1 MTDSKGF
8 KANPKEL
15 DGVADLSQLL
25 YLEMPNVVHN
35 LKCRYDDDNIYT
47 GISSILIAVNPYKT
61 MSCYGKGNMERFA
74 SKAKHAKA
82 EPHVYNVAEDAY
94 RTLVKSKDNQSMV
107 VCGES
112 GAGKSESAKHLMR
125 HLAYTTS
132 RASKT
137 GSEESQKELEKKVL
151 RILAANPILEAF
163 GNAKT
168 VLNNNSSRF
177 GKFTKLLF
185 AEDEKKGVHIVGS
198 AIETFLLEKSRV
210 NFQTTG
216 ERNYHIFY
224 QIIAGLDDKTKA
236 RLGLEGGCRSFY
248 YTSQSGC
255 DTVEGIPD
263 KDRFDEF
270 MSSLTLAGFTDDE
283 IDGILRIVAAIL
295 HMSNIKFRLDDK
307 EVCHI
312 EENTKPS
319 LEKAADLL
327 GVTAEAMTKCMCYRT
342 LKIGGQVISK
352 PYNMDTSIVNRDS
365 MCKSMFS
372 KMFDWVVDTIN
383 KVMYV
388 GKTEQCMWI
397 GILDVFGFECF
408 AYNSFEQLCIN
419 LANERLQQF
428 FNVHVIKSEQEEYE
442 REAIYWQAV
451 NVPDNQACLD
461 MILKKTTGL
470 LALLDSACNTPKATD
485 ETFTQI
491 LFKEYKKHLSI
502 KQQRTLPGTKGR
514 SKVRINGFIVR
525 HYAKDVCYDAKEFL
539 KKNVDSVHQDTMNLF
554 SDTSVET
561 AFKVMHGASQAASAE
576 TKSKPGKRGK
586 GRKKNLSVGGG
597 FAKQLRQLMKAL
609 ESTRP
614 FFIRCV
620 KPNLA
625 KKPNMWEDHLITAQ
639 LEAGGLIQALKI
651 IKDGYPTRVGYKTI
665 YSKYSQVLK
674 EPPADLNERDFVEAL
689 IIAYKFNRSQFV
701 LGLTKAFFK
710 SDQQDF
716 VTSLLNPTNALS
728 DEIVDGI
735 KKHLVHKKVVRS
747 MAVIK
752 AVARFRLIEI
762 RKKTRSAVYA
772 IQALARSAAAK
783 HRLKNAQQAKAM
795 EFKNSMAAV
804 HDMPEDLKKIVEVVC
819 TQCSNWISAV
829 SSLEVPKG
837 LNFLTSMATAEAL
850 LAALVVLGYPTTSF
864 QNVTPASSGAK
875 DNATDFIAGCKDLG
889 VKKAQLCK
897 VEDLYL
903 LKRPLHALDSILN
916 LCIATK
922 RKTNMLPTVAFEL
935 SEANGNLPKGLP
947 FLKEG
952 GVLWN
957 MSQDRKQELFNPGF
971 IAEKRAKLKA
981 EELAV
986 EKAKKRKAKE
996 EAKRKKDEA
1005 AAKKEAA
1012 AAAAEEAE
1020 AQKAKELE
1028 EKRKADEA
1036 QKAKEAA
1043 AAAAVAATTVVAATA
1058 ATAATTAPDITK
1070 PEVKLEEKPQT
1081 SGSAPVKAK
1090 SGEAEESLGSLR
1102 SEVQEAQGQLEKAEK
1117 KLEETREKARTARSD
1132 TEVEKSQKE
1141 LQEFIRKSKPFVSM
1155 LVTLLR
1161 KYSQTGMLE
1170 EVGLT
1175 WRDFPPMTLFETADK
1190 EGVEPNKWSEWIWD
1204 FVNDRIHTERLKKDF
1219 VIWFQTI
1226 KKGDGCLD
1234 LSYASIT
1241 SSVMKEL
1248 CKALIGNF
1256 RPQILSA
1263 LQSGKRLERRR
1274 RAPKVK
1280 KGFFSSSKTEKKL
1293 EENLVSLKL
1302 PCNYVGPEAVPHLT
1316 DLITQIITIEELWLC
1331 GNPIGDKG
1339 VEYLCFGL
1347 QQAAQDDTQQ
1357 QPFLNKIYLQS
1368 CAITMRGY
1376 EAMSKFLS
1384 TYEQP
1389 LVVYF
1394 NGNFFEGV
1402 PMIVCSKGARP
1413 YEKQAVTLS
1422 SIDGKLQNDLI
1433 AIVAKHYERI
1443 LKNPT
1448 TKKFRDILVAHAC
1461 RKCDSKEQEK
1471 AQPWWAANLLANGFQ
1486 KDEKSKKGDAFKLD
1500 AQDKVSWD
1508 PIVWSLDFAKTF
1520 IDLSTHI
1527 ESEALMFNLFH
1538 DLLIRVGTPYTGTI
1552 EKEHIFE
1559 ELRGNPRVRKALRLN
1574 RVDFEKFQEKFETVD
1589 TKVKGGLMK
1598 VKAFVEYA
1606 AAFRH
1611 TLMQFQKI
1619 FGKYQDEKGEVE
1631 KQALYKAVRN
1641 DPNVRKFFGLQKYH
1655 YKQFNNLFQ
1664 TISFSKKSID
1674 LDDMVEFQV
1683 QEQNK
1688 MSSQKRRGSVKDLV
1702 ANQVPPM
1709 QEPPRVVVRVSTQ
1722 SQGYLTMAAFGDWT
1736 VTKLRPMIEQK
1747 IVGHGEQKPAEYHLK
1762 MEGKVVTDEDDT
1774 LWALAFKTLKHF
1786 PKLLTFELLVPEF
1799 KAGMYRMLVRTNMR
1813 QDISVKSDKIVTI
1826 EKGDLVQ
1833 VTRIET
1839 DPETKAIRG
1848 LVEPPEDLKVDMRV
1862 LYTAED
1868 LKKAIS
1874 AKITSIEPLNVR
1886 FE

>member
-625 KKPNMWEDHLITAQ
+625 KKTKHVGRSSDHSTA
-639 LEAGGLIQALKI
+639 
-651 IKDGYPTRVGYKTI
+651 
-665 YSKYSQVLK
+665 
-674 EPPADLNERDFVEAL
+674 
-689 IIAYKFNRSQFV
+689 
-701 LGLTKAFFK
+701 
-710 SDQQDF
+710 
-716 VTSLLNPTNALS
+716 
-728 DEIVDGI
+728 
-735 KKHLVHKKVVRS
+735 
-747 MAVIK
+747 
-752 AVARFRLIEI
+752 
-762 RKKTRSAVYA
+762 
-772 IQALARSAAAK
+772 
-783 HRLKNAQQAKAM
+783 
-795 EFKNSMAAV
+795 
-804 HDMPEDLKKIVEVVC
+804 
-819 TQCSNWISAV
+819 
-829 SSLEVPKG
+829 
-837 LNFLTSMATAEAL
+837 
-850 LAALVVLGYPTTSF
+850 
-864 QNVTPASSGAK
+864 
-875 DNATDFIAGCKDLG
+875 
-889 VKKAQLCK
+889 
-897 VEDLYL
+897 
-903 LKRPLHALDSILN
+903 
-916 LCIATK
+916 
-922 RKTNMLPTVAFEL
+922 
-935 SEANGNLPKGLP
+935 
-947 FLKEG
+947 
-952 GVLWN
+952 
-957 MSQDRKQELFNPGF
+957 
-971 IAEKRAKLKA
+971 
-981 EELAV
+981 
-986 EKAKKRKAKE
+986 
-996 EAKRKKDEA
+996 
-1005 AAKKEAA
+1005 
-1012 AAAAEEAE
+1012 
-1020 AQKAKELE
+1020 
-1028 EKRKADEA
+1028 
-1036 QKAKEAA
+1036 
-1043 AAAAVAATTVVAATA
+1043 
-1058 ATAATTAPDITK
+1058 
-1070 PEVKLEEKPQT
+1070 
-1081 SGSAPVKAK
+1081 
-1090 SGEAEESLGSLR
+1090 
-1102 SEVQEAQGQLEKAEK
+1102 
-1117 KLEETREKARTARSD
+1117 
-1132 TEVEKSQKE
+1132 
-1141 LQEFIRKSKPFVSM
+1141 
-1155 LVTLLR
+1155 
-1161 KYSQTGMLE
+1161 
-1170 EVGLT
+1170 
-1175 WRDFPPMTLFETADK
+1175 
-1190 EGVEPNKWSEWIWD
+1190 
-1204 FVNDRIHTERLKKDF
+1204 
-1219 VIWFQTI
+1219 
-1226 KKGDGCLD
+1226 
-1234 LSYASIT
+1234 
-1241 SSVMKEL
+1241 
-1248 CKALIGNF
+1248 
-1256 RPQILSA
+1256 
-1263 LQSGKRLERRR
+1263 
-1274 RAPKVK
+1274 
-1280 KGFFSSSKTEKKL
+1280 
-1293 EENLVSLKL
+1293 
-1302 PCNYVGPEAVPHLT
+1302 
-1316 DLITQIITIEELWLC
+1316 
-1331 GNPIGDKG
+1331 
-1339 VEYLCFGL
+1339 
-1347 QQAAQDDTQQ
+1347 
-1357 QPFLNKIYLQS
+1357 
-1368 CAITMRGY
+1368 
-1376 EAMSKFLS
+1376 
-1384 TYEQP
+1384 
-1389 LVVYF
+1389 
-1394 NGNFFEGV
+1394 
-1402 PMIVCSKGARP
+1402 
-1413 YEKQAVTLS
+1413 
-1422 SIDGKLQNDLI
+1422 
-1433 AIVAKHYERI
+1433 
-1443 LKNPT
+1443 
-1448 TKKFRDILVAHAC
+1448 
-1461 RKCDSKEQEK
+1461 
-1471 AQPWWAANLLANGFQ
+1471 
-1486 KDEKSKKGDAFKLD
+1486 
-1500 AQDKVSWD
+1500 
-1508 PIVWSLDFAKTF
+1508 
-1520 IDLSTHI
+1520 
-1527 ESEALMFNLFH
+1527 
-1538 DLLIRVGTPYTGTI
+1538 
-1552 EKEHIFE
+1552 
-1559 ELRGNPRVRKALRLN
+1559 
-1574 RVDFEKFQEKFETVD
+1574 
-1589 TKVKGGLMK
+1589 
-1598 VKAFVEYA
+1598 
-1606 AAFRH
+1606 
-1611 TLMQFQKI
+1611 
-1619 FGKYQDEKGEVE
+1619 
-1631 KQALYKAVRN
+1631 
-1641 DPNVRKFFGLQKYH
+1641 
-1655 YKQFNNLFQ
+1655 
-1664 TISFSKKSID
+1664 
-1674 LDDMVEFQV
+1674 
-1683 QEQNK
+1683 
-1688 MSSQKRRGSVKDLV
+1688 
-1702 ANQVPPM
+1702 
-1709 QEPPRVVVRVSTQ
+1709 
-1722 SQGYLTMAAFGDWT
+1722 
-1736 VTKLRPMIEQK
+1736 
-1747 IVGHGEQKPAEYHLK
+1747 
-1762 MEGKVVTDEDDT
+1762 
-1774 LWALAFKTLKHF
+1774 
-1786 PKLLTFELLVPEF
+1786 
-1799 KAGMYRMLVRTNMR
+1799 
-1813 QDISVKSDKIVTI
+1813 
-1826 EKGDLVQ
+1826 
-1833 VTRIET
+1833 
-1839 DPETKAIRG
+1839 
-1848 LVEPPEDLKVDMRV
+1848 
-1862 LYTAED
+1862 
-1868 LKKAIS
+1868 
-1874 AKITSIEPLNVR
+1874 
-1886 FE
+1886 